1 MVKKEKNV
9 KYYTKNSHSVKCYT
23 IFAMLNKTS
32 KQYEKKE
39 ITDEENELLEAIR
52 NYKRAYPNGNDN
64 LLFYARELFER
75 MILQ

>member
-1 MVKKEKNV
+1 
-9 KYYTKNSHSVKCYT
+9 
-23 IFAMLNKTS
+23 MLNKTS

-52 NYKRAYPNGNDN
+52 IYKRAYPNGNDN